1 MRRLVLILAVGA
13 VGMWA
18 QEHGAPATPPA
29 GEHGAPAA
37 GAEHGAAA
45 GAHGAPAGHG
55 EAAGRGEAEHKSGGP
70 AEVSVWWKWA
80 NFAILAGG
88 LGYMIAK
95 NAPAYFAT
103 RNEEIRKGLEEGAEL
118 QREANA
124 RTAAMEARLKNLEAE
139 ISELRTKA
147 KAEIANEGDRVQA
160 ETAAAVAK
168 IQAHAE
174 NEIASAAKNERA
186 VLKTYAADL
195 ALKMAE
201 EKLRGQL
208 SSQADA
214 GLIQGFLKGL
224 N

>member
-1 MRRLVLILAVGA
+1 MRRLFLVLTVAAVG
-13 VGMWA
+13 VWA
-18 QEHGAPATPPA
+18 QEHGAPAA
-29 GEHGAPAA
+29 GEHGAAPAA
-37 GAEHGAAA
+37 
-45 GAHGAPAGHG
+45 AHGETPHG
-55 EAAGRGEAEHKSGGP
+55 EAAHGAAGHGEAEHKSGGP
-70 AEVSVWWKWA
+70 AEVSIWWKWA
-80 NFAILAGG
+80 NFALLAGG

-95 NAPAYFAT
+95 NAPAYFAS

-139 ISELRTKA
+139 IAELRAKA
-147 KAEIANEGDRVQA
+147 KSEIAAEGERVQA
-160 ETAAAVAK
+160 ETTAAMAK
-168 IQAHAE
+168 IQSHAE
-174 NEIASAAKNERA
+174 GEIAAAAKNERA

-208 SSQADA
+208 TTQADA
-214 GLIQGFLKGL
+214 GLIQSFLKGL

>member
-1 MRRLVLILAVGA
+1 MRRLVLVAGLMATGV
-13 VGMWA
+13 WA

-29 GEHGAPAA
+29 AGEA
-37 GAEHGAAA
+37 HGAAA
-45 GAHGAPAGHG
+45 PAAAGEHGGAPAGH
-55 EAAGRGEAEHKSGGP
+55 GEAEHKSGGP
-70 AEVSVWWKWA
+70 AEVSIWWKWA

-95 NAPAYFAT
+95 NAPAYFAS

-124 RTAAMEARLKNLEAE
+124 RTAAMEARLKNLEVEIAE
-139 ISELRTKA
+139 MRTKA
-147 KAEIANEGDRVQA
+147 KADIAAEGERIQA
-160 ETAAAVAK
+160 ETDAAMAK
-168 IQAHAE
+168 VRAHAE
-174 NEIASAAKNERA
+174 SEIAAAAKNERA
-186 VLKTYAADL
+186 QLKTFAADL

-208 SSQADA
+208 TPEADA
-214 GLIQGFLKGL
+214 GLMQGFLKGL

>member
-1 MRRLVLILAVGA
+1 LIRHSMLVLALAATGL
-13 VGMWA
+13 WA
-18 QEHGAPATPPA
+18 QEHGAPATGEHA
-29 GEHGAPAA
+29 AAEHASGEHG
-37 GAEHGAAA
+37 
-45 GAHGAPAGHG
+45 
-55 EAAGRGEAEHKSGGP
+55 SGGTP
-70 AEVSVWWKWA
+70 EVSIWWKWA

-88 LGYMIAK
+88 LGYMISK
-95 NAPAYFAT
+95 NAPAYFAS

-139 ISELRTKA
+139 ITELRTKA
-147 KAEIANEGDRVQA
+147 KAEIAAEGERVQA
-160 ETAAAVAK
+160 ETAAAMGK

-174 NEIASAAKNERA
+174 NEISSAAKNERA
-186 VLKTYAADL
+186 QLKTFAADL

-201 EKLRGQL
+201 GKLRAQL
-208 SSQADA
+208 NSQTDA

>member
-1 MRRLVLILAVGA
+1 MRRLVLLLAFAAFGLL
-13 VGMWA
+13 A
-18 QEHGAPATPPA
+18 QEHGAA
-29 GEHGAPAA
+29 GEHGA
-37 GAEHGAAA
+37 
-45 GAHGAPAGHG
+45 
-55 EAAGRGEAEHKSGGP
+55 AEHKSGGP
-70 AEVSVWWKWA
+70 AEVSIWWKWA

-88 LGYMIAK
+88 LGFLIAK
-95 NAPAYFAT
+95 NAPAYFAS

-124 RTAAMEARLKNLEAE
+124 RTAAMEARLKNLESEIAE
-139 ISELRTKA
+139 MKTKA
-147 KAEIANEGDRVQA
+147 KAEIAAEGERIQA
-160 ETAAAVAK
+160 ETAALSAK

-174 NEIASAAKNERA
+174 NEIAAAAKNERA
-186 VLKTYAADL
+186 GLKTFAADL

-208 SSQADA
+208 TSQADA

>member
-1 MRRLVLILAVGA
+1 MRRLVMVLALGA
-13 VGMWA
+13 VGIWA
-18 QEHGAPATPPA
+18 QEHAAPA

-37 GAEHGAAA
+37 AEHGAAA
-45 GAHGAPAGHG
+45 GAHGAPAAAGHG
-55 EAAGRGEAEHKSGGP
+55 EAGHGEGEHKSGGP

-95 NAPAYFAT
+95 NAPAYFAS

-139 ISELRTKA
+139 IAELRAKA
-147 KAEIANEGDRVQA
+147 KAEIANEGERVQA
-160 ETAAAVAK
+160 ESAAAVAK
-168 IQAHAE
+168 IHAHAE
-174 NEIASAAKNERA
+174 SEIASAAKNERA

-208 SSQADA
+208 NSQADA